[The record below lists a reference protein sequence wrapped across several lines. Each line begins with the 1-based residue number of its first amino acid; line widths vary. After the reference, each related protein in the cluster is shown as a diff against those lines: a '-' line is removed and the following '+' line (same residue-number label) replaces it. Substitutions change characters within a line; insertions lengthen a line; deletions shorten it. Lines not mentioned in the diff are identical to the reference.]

1 MQSKRTFIVYSDP
14 GHAWARVSFHTL
26 RELGIEDKI
35 SPYSYQR
42 NGFAFLEE
50 DLDLGVLITALR
62 ARGIEPRFI
71 EKNRPQGYSKIRS
84 YLCYTPHVLKNY
96 FEQKSAL
103 RAVQVSE
110 YSLRGALC

>member
-1 MQSKRTFIVYSDP
+1 MQKTYIVYSDP
-14 GHAWARVSFHTL
+14 GHAWARVSFETL

-50 DLDLGVLITALR
+50 DCDLSVLILALR
-62 ARGIEPRFI
+62 ARGIEPRWV
-71 EKNRPQGYSKIRS
+71 EKNRREGPSKIRS
-84 YLCYTPHVLKNY
+84 YLCYTPQVLKNW

-103 RAVQVSE
+103 RAVQVAD
-110 YSLRGALC
+110 YSLRGASC